1 MGFRLSDAGSSAII
15 GDICAEALR
24 LAASDWF
31 S

>member
-1 MGFRLSDAGSSAII
+1 MGFRLSDAGSSSII
-15 GDICAEALR
+15 GVICAEALQ